1 MPPLAA
7 VAIAAPPVAV
17 GDPRRVVA
25 ATIRMNRVAV
35 TFGDGAAADFH
46 VAWLY
51 DNAPRCFE
59 PASGQRLLYVDTV
72 PLAPPR
78 RAAAAGGDLEIV
90 RPCGA
95 VDVLAGAFLRWDRVK
110 HDDAALGA
118 MCELARARVPRRTR
132 AFETVGAPQVLA
144 HGFVVVS
151 GMPNVDGA
159 VADLARRVG
168 PLSHTEIYG
177 DTFRVESQ
185 RDARNALAEDL
196 RAVAPDAF
204 AALARIPATFRKMRP
219 AARAQAGVAN
229 AAAVEYRRAHV
240 QTNAEGDVT
249 GVFWAPPFMGPLDAD
264 VDDADAYY
272 RAARLFALLMDEG
285 GPADGDDADAARARG
300 HSVGRKVHFKL
311 KPGDAVF
318 FNQRRMLHAR
328 EGFDLG
334 RVDPTATT
342 PARLLEGCYVNIDSF
357 LSRTLILRGADD
369 PAGATRVGNQAA

>member
-7 VAIAAPPVAV
+7 VAIAEFSPVAV

-95 VDVLAGAFLRWDRVK
+95 VDVLAARSSRRARAWPPTARADALERGDGALP
-110 HDDAALGA
+110 AGQLGPREA
-118 MCELARARVPRRTR
+118 RRRGPRRHVRARARAAPGGPA
-132 AFETVGAPQVLA
+132 AFETGRREVPRD
-144 HGFVVVS
+144 GFVVVS

-177 DTFRVESQ
+177 DTFRVEST
-185 RDARNALAEDL
+185 
-196 RAVAPDAF
+196 RAVAD
-204 AALARIPATFRKMRP
+204 LARR
-219 AARAQAGVAN
+219 
-229 AAAVEYRRAHV
+229 
-240 QTNAEGDVT
+240 
-249 GVFWAPPFMGPLDAD
+249 
-264 VDDADAYY
+264 
-272 RAARLFALLMDEG
+272 
-285 GPADGDDADAARARG
+285 
-300 HSVGRKVHFKL
+300 
-311 KPGDAVF
+311 
-318 FNQRRMLHAR
+318 FN
-328 EGFDLG
+328 
-334 RVDPTATT
+334 PT
-342 PARLLEGCYVNIDSF
+342 SM
-357 LSRTLILRGADD
+357 
-369 PAGATRVGNQAA
+369 